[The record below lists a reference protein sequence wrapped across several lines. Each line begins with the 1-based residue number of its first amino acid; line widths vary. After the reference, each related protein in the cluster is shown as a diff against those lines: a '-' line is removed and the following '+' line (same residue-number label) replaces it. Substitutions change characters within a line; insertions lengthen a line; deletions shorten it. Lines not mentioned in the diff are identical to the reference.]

1 MIVMPQLKSND
12 ISDIQLMSEIKM
24 MQRRLKKIPKEQLI
38 KSSDVVEENGKL
50 FINVFFQQYEIDQ
63 DNFDIIDTTGD
74 PLYVMLKSLIL
85 TYLTM
90 SDGILP
96 SGNLI
101 SFRELPDGS
110 NYCHAFQGYAPDRL
124 SGYFKEGIHRLHQVC
139 LKIGGRRI
147 DFADL
152 SFEFDVF
159 PRMKIVVAYFI
170 GEEAFPSRA
179 SLLFDANVD
188 HYMVTAGMASIG
200 YHLVDII
207 INNSN
212 LSA

>member
-12 ISDIQLMSEIKM
+12 VSDNQLIPEIKR
-24 MQRRLKKIPKEQLI
+24 MQDKLRNIPIAHLI
-38 KSSDVVEENGKL
+38 GNSGVIDKNGKL
-50 FINVFFQQYEIDQ
+50 LIDVFFQQYEIDP
-63 DNFDIIDTTGD
+63 DNFDIIDATGD
-74 PLYVMLKSLIL
+74 PLYIMLKSIVL

-124 SGYFKEGIHRLHQVC
+124 TNYFKEDIHGLHQVC
-139 LKIGGRRI
+139 LRIGGRPI
-147 DFADL
+147 NLADL

-159 PRMKIVVAYFI
+159 PKIKIVIAYFL

-179 SLLFDANVD
+179 SLLFDSNVA

-207 INNSN
+207 IKNSDF
-212 LSA
+212 LA